1 MRRSPERTVVRPIIT
16 EKSARLQFDENR
28 YAFEVARDATKP
40 EIRRAVEQLFDVRVV
55 DVRTMNMAGKKR
67 RVRYAVGRRPNWKKA
82 IVTLAD
88 GDSIDVY
95 EGV

>member
-1 MRRSPERTVVRPIIT
+1 MQRSPEKIVIRPIIT

-28 YAFEVARDATKP
+28 YAFEVAADATKS
-40 EIRRAVEQLFDVRVV
+40 EIRRAVQELFEVRVV
-55 DVRTMNMAGKKR
+55 NVRTMNMAGKKR
-67 RVRYAVGRRPNWKKA
+67 RVRYAIGRRANWKKA
-82 IVTLAD
+82 LVTLAD

>member
-1 MRRSPERTVVRPIIT
+1 MQRSPEKIVIRPIIT

-28 YAFEVARDATKP
+28 YAFEVASDATKS
-40 EIRRAVEQLFDVRVV
+40 EIRRAVQQLFEVRVL

-67 RVRYAVGRRPNWKKA
+67 RVRYAVGRRANWKKA
-82 IVTLAD
+82 LVTLAD